1 MAMSLI
7 AASQHHRCPAM
18 QACAFALTGSD
29 TVDPVID
36 AASAFAD
43 ALNEADYRLNQ
54 EIVAELVASQARS
67 YGGSI
72 SV

>member
-1 MAMSLI
+1 
-7 AASQHHRCPAM
+7 M